1 MRSRTYKPH
10 IVYTTDRKA
19 KITCQ
24 KKRKIVVDYFL
35 QGASARKISQE
46 TGYTIEEVEDA
57 IRFRIRYERKEVKL
71 PKEEKNVPMV
81 KSSIA
86 L

>member
-1 MRSRTYKPH
+1 MGIRKDKPH
-10 IVYTTDRKA
+10 TVYTTDRKA
-19 KITCQ
+19 KIPCQ

-35 QGASARKISQE
+35 QGASARKIAQE
-46 TGYTIEEVEDA
+46 IGYTVEEIEDA
-57 IRFRIRYERKEVKL
+57 IRFRIRYERKDVKFF
-71 PKEEKNVPMV
+71 EEEENVPIV